1 MRGARTRG
9 IAVASLLL
17 GAVVFIVTDVDARG
31 RGGGGRGG
39 GGFSRSGPAAGGSF
53 RGSRGSFGG
62 RSSAA
67 RPSTRPAGGSFE
79 RPSTRPE
86 RPSTRPERPST
97 QPAERPGEGD
107 RDDNREDRQD
117 WRDDAREDRQD
128 YRDAARYQRAEYAED
143 LYTYD
148 EWAEDRWSWR
158 VGAALSASTFRSLSC
173 TPTTV
178 VVGSTT
184 YYQCGSSWYN
194 RAYQGGQVTYIV
206 VNPPPGS

>member
-1 MRGARTRG
+1 MGG
-9 IAVASLLL
+9 LLL
-17 GAVVFIVTDVDARG
+17 GVIGFIVTDVEARG
-31 RGGGGRGG
+31 RGGGGGR

-53 RGSRGSFGG
+53 RGSRGSYGG
-62 RSSAA
+62 HAS

-79 RPSTRPE
+79 RPSTRPAERPRQPE
-86 RPSTRPERPST
+86 RPSTRPEQRPST
-97 QPAERPGEGD
+97 RPEQRPGEGD
-107 RDDNREDRQD
+107 PGDRQQDRQD

-148 EWAEDRWSWR
+148 EWYEDRQSWA
-158 VGAALSASTFRSLSC
+158 VGAALTAATFRSLSC

-206 VNPPPGS
+206 VNPPPEG

>member
-1 MRGARTRG
+1 MSGRRARWL
-9 IAVASLLL
+9 AVASLAL
-17 GAVVFIVTDVDARG
+17 GVFVFLVTDVDARG

-39 GGFSRSGPAAGGSF
+39 GRGGFSRSGPAAGGSF

-62 RSSAA
+62 RPSAS
-67 RPSTRPAGGSFE
+67 RPSTRPAGGALE

-86 RPSTRPERPST
+86 QRPSTRPE
-97 QPAERPGEGD
+97 QRPGEGD
-107 RDDNREDRQD
+107 PGDRQQDRQD
-117 WRDDAREDRQD
+117 WADDAREDRQD
-128 YRDAARYQRAEYAED
+128 YRDSARYQRAEYAED

-148 EWAEDRWSWR
+148 EWAEDRRSWR
-158 VGAALSASTFRSLSC
+158 VGAALTASTFRSLSC

-178 VVGSTT
+178 VVGSVT

-206 VNPPPGS
+206 VSPPPGG